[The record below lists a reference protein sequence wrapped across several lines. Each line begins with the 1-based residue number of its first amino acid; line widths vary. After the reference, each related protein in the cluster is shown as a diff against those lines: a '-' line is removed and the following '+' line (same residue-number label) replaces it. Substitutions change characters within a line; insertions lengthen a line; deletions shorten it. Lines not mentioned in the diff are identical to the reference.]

1 MLVKEAVERMRGRRP
16 RFGDLED
23 LQALELL
30 ALYDRALEACR
41 RRRGG
46 SPQIPEGHKLHLLNS
61 DEHELRRLV

>member
-23 LQALELL
+23 LHALELL
-30 ALYDRALEACR
+30 ALYDRALEACK
-41 RRRGG
+41 RRRGRNT
-46 SPQIPEGHKLHLLNS
+46 QIPEGHKQHLLNS